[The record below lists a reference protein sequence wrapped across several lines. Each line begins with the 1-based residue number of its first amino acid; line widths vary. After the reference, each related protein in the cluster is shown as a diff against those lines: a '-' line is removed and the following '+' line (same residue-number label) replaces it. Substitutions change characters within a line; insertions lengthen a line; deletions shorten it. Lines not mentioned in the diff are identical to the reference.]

1 MIYQLP
7 FTIYTLLS
15 DRYCR
20 IKMSA
25 IAQLLQ
31 EVAEMHCTETGIGYH
46 TLIKENKIWVLTRSS
61 YRILSRYPKLDEQ
74 VTLRT
79 WSKCCDGL
87 FATREF
93 EILSQMNEVLVAGT
107 TQWVIMDIV
116 SRKVNRLSNEFLAGY
131 EHHDQGALTCTSPR
145 LRMPEGMEM
154 VSEFQVAH
162 SSIDKAQHVN
172 NTEYIRW
179 TIDVLPEEVREKGIR
194 SLDINYNLETRP
206 EEMVQIFMLKND
218 EGYWFQVK
226 NPRGVAVNILMK

>member
-1 MIYQLP
+1 MIYQIP

-31 EVAEMHCTETGIGYH
+31 EVAEMHSTATGIGYH
-46 TLIKENKIWVLTRSS
+46 TLIQDNKIWVLTRSS

-79 WSKCCDGL
+79 WSKGCDGL

-116 SRKVNRLSNEFLAGY
+116 TRKVNRLSSDYLESY
-131 EHHDQGALTCTSPR
+131 EHHDQGALSCTSPR
-145 LRMPEGMEM
+145 LRMPEGMEL
-154 VSEFQVAH
+154 VREFPVEH

-179 TIDVLPEEVREKGIR
+179 TVDLLPEEVREKGIR
-194 SLDINYNLETRP
+194 SLDINFNMETRP
-206 EEMVQIFMLKND
+206 EEEVQIYMLKND